1 MARIR
6 ESAEV
11 YKSRKVQTNPTH
23 SEISI
28 QLIPRSELTPRG
40 VTKGFRSISSPVSF
54 ISLPRRERGKSKGP
68 GGDFGKRRP
77 TQE

>member
-11 YKSRKVQTNPTH
+11 YKSRKVQTNSTH

-28 QLIPRSELTPRG
+28 QLIQRSELTSRG
-40 VTKGFRSISSPVSF
+40 VTKGLRSVSF
-54 ISLPRRERGKSKGP
+54 ISLPRRERGKNKGP
-68 GGDFGKRRP
+68 GGDFVVF
-77 TQE
+77 